1 MSVVSDFY
9 KKIEAVVGE
18 LPKDK
23 KDKVELILLSL
34 YNKANTEGYS
44 EGYNDA
50 DYNEHGIFGGVL

>member
-1 MSVVSDFY
+1 MSVISNFY

-34 YNKANTEGYS
+34 YNKANSDGYY

-50 DYNEHGIFGGVL
+50 DYNEH